1 MKRALCSYLQL
12 KVGLIQKLL
21 AQHGCIL
28 IDGSE
33 EHSEKIRQYLHQGLV
48 LMKWSYLHFIIT
60 MCTSL
65 KVTFPQISAV
75 PAETAFLAD
84 AGTMS
89 MFKTHSTCNNPSFSA
104 GGHDSSRVLLKLL
117 AASFFKAA

>member
-1 MKRALCSYLQL
+1 MKRDLCFYLQL

-65 KVTFPQISAV
+65 KVPFPWTLAV
-75 PAETAFLAD
+75 LTEITFLAD
-84 AGTMS
+84 DGTMKI
-89 MFKTHSTCNNPSFSA
+89 FKTHSTCNI
-104 GGHDSSRVLLKLL
+104 SSI
-117 AASFFKAA
+117 

>member
-65 KVTFPQISAV
+65 KVTFAQISAV
-75 PAETAFLAD
+75 STETTFLAD

-89 MFKTHSTCNNPSFSA
+89 MFKTHSACNNSRFSV
-104 GGHDSSRVLLKLL
+104 GGGGGGAQEVTTVQGSC
-117 AASFFKAA
+117 

>member
-1 MKRALCSYLQL
+1 MTYVYGIFVCWLDRGRDLTLIMLEWRMERALRSYLQL
-12 KVGLIQKLL
+12 EVGLIQKLL

-48 LMKWSYLHFIIT
+48 MMKWSYLHFIIT

-65 KVTFPQISAV
+65 KVTFPWILAV
-75 PAETAFLAD
+75 VTETTFLAD
-84 AGTMS
+84 DGTI
-89 MFKTHSTCNNPSFSA
+89 
-104 GGHDSSRVLLKLL
+104 
-117 AASFFKAA
+117 